1 MLLVVQKRLC
11 IFIIL
16 FEIAAGYYRHGRID
30 PAPPHYHSG
39 IERPKPYL
47 QAPMTKWGEEKRPY
61 LPEKNPRSPH
71 WSSSHYEAP
80 GRAPMDMWI
89 RVTLDIIAAVLYILF
104 NKFTCLGIT
113 FCNVNL
119 PKELA

>member
-1 MLLVVQKRLC
+1 MLLLVHKRLC

-16 FEIAAGYYRHGRID
+16 FGIAAGYYRHGRID

-47 QAPMTKWGEEKRPY
+47 QAPY
-61 LPEKNPRSPH
+61 LPEKHPRSPN
-71 WSSSHYEAP
+71 WSSSQYGAP

-89 RVTLDIIAAVLYILF
+89 RVTLDIIADVLYFLF
-104 NKFTCLGIT
+104 NKFTCLAIT
-113 FCNVNL
+113 FWTVNL